1 MANLFNDIYLNFIY
15 KASFLKGRKKTVGIT
30 HLPKKNYLRSIYSKM
45 EICRVNFR
53 EQLPLIMESIEQ
65 ADFIAIDTEFSG
77 CSSSLEEEASEYDT
91 NEEQY

>member
-1 MANLFNDIYLNFIY
+1 M
-15 KASFLKGRKKTVGIT
+15 
-30 HLPKKNYLRSIYSKM
+30 RSIYSKM